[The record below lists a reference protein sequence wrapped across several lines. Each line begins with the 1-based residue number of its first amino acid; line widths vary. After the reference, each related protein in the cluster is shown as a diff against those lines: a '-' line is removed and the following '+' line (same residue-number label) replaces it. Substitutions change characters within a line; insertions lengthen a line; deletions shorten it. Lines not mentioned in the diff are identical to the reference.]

1 MGIGFS
7 ENGAAFG
14 KKRIG
19 IESKSA
25 IFCKSNGFIK
35 IDEKTASL
43 RTWEFLVKQF
53 FVLCILKIFSNNCFC
68 FFNEMIAYRI

>member
-25 IFCKSNGFIK
+25 IFCKNNGFIK
-35 IDEKTASL
+35 IGEK
-43 RTWEFLVKQF
+43 
-53 FVLCILKIFSNNCFC
+53 NCFAENMGVLSEAVFC
-68 FFNEMIAYRI
+68 FVYFKNFQQ